1 MDNPQQP
8 QNKPNV
14 AQVQQ
19 TENSKQGTEIKQP
32 SSTQYRIEIKR
43 DLCIGAASCVAVAP
57 ETFALDDENIAIVK
71 NPAGN
76 PDEAILMAAQACPTK
91 AIYLF
96 EKDKQ
101 IWPE

>member
-1 MDNPQQP
+1 MDQLKPQTTQQP
-8 QNKPNV
+8 QSVTQQPV
-14 AQVQQ
+14 AQPAVSASQISVSKYR
-19 TENSKQGTEIKQP
+19 TEV
-32 SSTQYRIEIKR
+32 KR

-57 ETFALDDENIAIVK
+57 ETFALDDENIAIIK

-76 PDEAILMAAQACPTK
+76 PDETILMAAQACPTK